1 MEPAQKAGA
10 AIANGMR
17 YMERSTEKPREERES
32 RGFSVSEDRLQ
43 LRPVT
48 SSDLEDILAIEKA
61 SFAYP
66 WSPRFFLQEL
76 RVPCARSLL
85 AMIEGKPVGYV
96 IYWLLPSEID
106 IHNLAVDPAHRRQGI
121 GRSLLLAVIDE
132 AEHEGRSRITLE
144 VRRSNEAAQRLYQ
157 SVGFVSQGLRKGY
170 YSDDGEDAVIMAL
183 EIRRQVLP
191 LASARALEKS

>member
-10 AIANGMR
+10 TIANGMR
-17 YMERSTEKPREERES
+17 DMERSTEKPWEERES

-76 RVPCARSLL
+76 RVPCARSVL

>member
-1 MEPAQKAGA
+1 MRDMEG
-10 AIANGMR
+10 
-17 YMERSTEKPREERES
+17 STAKPREESESSGVAVAES
-32 RGFSVSEDRLQ
+32 RPQ

-66 WSPRFFLQEL
+66 WSQRFFLQEL

-96 IYWLLPSEID
+96 IYWVLPSEID
-106 IHNLAVDPAHRRQGI
+106 IHNLAVDPAYRRQGI
-121 GRSLLLAVIDE
+121 GRSLLQAVIDE
-132 AEHEGRSRITLE
+132 AKHEGRGRITLE

-157 SVGFVSQGLRKGY
+157 SVGFVSQGIRKGY

-183 EIRRQVLP
+183 EIRR
-191 LASARALEKS
+191 